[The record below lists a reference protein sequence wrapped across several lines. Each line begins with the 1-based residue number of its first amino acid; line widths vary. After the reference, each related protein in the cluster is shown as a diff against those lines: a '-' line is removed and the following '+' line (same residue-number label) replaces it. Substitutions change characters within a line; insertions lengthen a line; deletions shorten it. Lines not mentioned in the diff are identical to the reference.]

1 MFFPAN
7 RLKYKFSYGW
17 FRTMNKN
24 DGTVPQRSTL
34 LHATPSPNAV
44 LPFLILYDWKVGG
57 KERFGRAGTAVR
69 DLMRGLSGAAEEHQH
84 EEE

>member
-1 MFFPAN
+1 MLDAVR
-7 RLKYKFSYGW
+7 RLIPVTRVTSIAV
-17 FRTMNKN
+17 NKN
-24 DGTVPQRSTL
+24 DRTMLQWSAL
-34 LHATPSPNAV
+34 LHATPSPYAV
-44 LPFLILYDWKVGG
+44 IPFVVLYDSKVGG